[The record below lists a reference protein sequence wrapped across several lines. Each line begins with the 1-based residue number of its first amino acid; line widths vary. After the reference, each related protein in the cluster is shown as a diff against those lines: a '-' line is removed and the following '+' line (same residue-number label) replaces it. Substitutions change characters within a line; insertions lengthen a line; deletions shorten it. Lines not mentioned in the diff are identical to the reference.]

1 MLGYFYKMQIKYD
14 NQDKE
19 WEECTIDEEKIN
31 HSKKWLKKIHLI
43 TGDIK
48 ECFLN

>member
-1 MLGYFYKMQIKYD
+1 MQIKYD

-31 HSKKWLKKIHLI
+31 HSKWLKKM
-43 TGDIK
+43 T
-48 ECFLN
+48 